1 MKKRVLIIIFIIMMI
16 TTIAAA
22 VSCQKTESDA
32 KLLNSE
38 IKITDLNMPVL
49 ESNHSYTE
57 NAETANTETANKE
70 TATPVTTE
78 SETDTAATKESDFE
92 SESED
97 TIIMEEHERS
107 QYDKVIMVGDSRFKG
122 MSAVISHPACEW
134 ICENGEG
141 YSWLTETAAPLID
154 ENIVQNCAI
163 VINLGVNDPKNK
175 NEYIEFINSRV
186 ADWVER
192 GVDIYFMT
200 VNPIG
205 SNYNGSVTNNDIE
218 DFNNTLMSNL
228 SEWVAYI
235 DTYNYLLENGFETT
249 DGLHYDRDTYKN
261 ILEYCLRQLRVG

>member
-1 MKKRVLIIIFIIMMI
+1 MKKKVLIIIFIVLMI
-16 TTIAAA
+16 TTVAAA
-22 VSCQKTESDA
+22 VSCQKAESNA
-32 KLLNSE
+32 TLLNTE
-38 IKITDLNMPVL
+38 IKITDLDMPDL
-49 ESNHSYTE
+49 ESNHSYAKNT
-57 NAETANTETANKE
+57 ETANTEKVNT
-70 TATPVTTE
+70 VTSE
-78 SETDTAATKESDFE
+78 LETDTAATKESELE

>member
-1 MKKRVLIIIFIIMMI
+1 MI
-16 TTIAAA
+16 TTVAAV
-22 VSCQKTESDA
+22 VSCQKAESNA
-32 KLLNSE
+32 TLLNTE
-38 IKITDLNMPVL
+38 IKITDLDMPDL
-49 ESNHSYTE
+49 ESNHSYAKNT
-57 NAETANTETANKE
+57 ETANTEKVNT
-70 TATPVTTE
+70 VTSE
-78 SETDTAATKESDFE
+78 SETDIAATKESELE

-141 YSWLTETAAPLID
+141 YSWLSETAAPLID

-249 DGLHYDRDTYKN
+249 DGLHYDRDTYKD